1 MIGKL
6 SGLVDE
12 LYNDSVVVDV
22 NGVGYLVFLPQKNLY
37 SLTLGSKIS
46 L

>member
-12 LYNDSVVVDV
+12 VAEDHLLLDV
-22 NGVGYLVFLPQKNLY
+22 GGVGYLVFA
-37 SLTLGSKIS
+37 SG
-46 L
+46 